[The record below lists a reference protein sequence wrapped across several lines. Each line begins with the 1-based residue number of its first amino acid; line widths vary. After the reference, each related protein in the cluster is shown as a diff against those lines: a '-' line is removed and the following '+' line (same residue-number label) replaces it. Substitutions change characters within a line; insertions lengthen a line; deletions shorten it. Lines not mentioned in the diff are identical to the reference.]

1 MPAPRFR
8 SRSLRRVQR
17 RMPGGKVKRV
27 YLARKPGT
35 IRCAL
40 CGSELQGIPRL
51 SRVKAKNTAK
61 SKKRP
66 ERPYGG
72 FLCNKCARE
81 KLKKE
86 ARLTELSIQ

>member
-1 MPAPRFR
+1 MPRPRHR
-8 SRSLRRVQR
+8 SRSLRRVQKK
-17 RMPGGKVKRV
+17 MPGGKTRQVYVK
-27 YLARKPGT
+27 KKT
-35 IRCAL
+35 KTHKCAK
-40 CGSELQGIPRL
+40 CGIKLKGIPRL
-51 SRVKAKNTAK
+51 SATKAKKISK

-86 ARLTELSIQ
+86 ARLK

>member
-27 YLARKPGT
+27 YLARKPGVV
-35 IRCAL
+35 RCAV
-40 CGSELQGIPRL
+40 CGAELQGIPRL
-51 SRVKAKNTAK
+51 SLVKAKNISK

-72 FLCNKCARE
+72 FLCNNCVRE
-81 KLKKE
+81 KLKQE
-86 ARLTELSIQ
+86 ARLTGLTIQ